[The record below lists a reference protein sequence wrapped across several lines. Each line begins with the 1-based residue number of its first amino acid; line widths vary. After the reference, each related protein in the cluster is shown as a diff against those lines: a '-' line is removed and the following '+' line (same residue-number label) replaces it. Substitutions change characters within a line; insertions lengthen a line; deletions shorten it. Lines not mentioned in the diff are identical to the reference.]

1 MPVHRRALVAVL
13 ALIASGTVRAQAPA
27 DCDPRQSPPGTS
39 GNGDVSRSFCSITR
53 RPMPLELNI
62 PSTMPHWTGSASV
75 HAMLVVTS
83 YGTVDRRLTR
93 PWSCGGGPFG
103 VRGIAWCDS
112 ILTAVAQ
119 FRFTP
124 GFAGDTAV
132 RVALGIDLVTRGAP
146 DTVPAV
152 GNWRYVVGSRGGD
165 TLYLDWTAA
174 AALPVGT
181 PTDIGAAIAVAI
193 AELRVTELRGGWH
206 ERDAVLWTGCSAVGA
221 QIPQAPAVQVRL
233 RGAGVALAGEG
244 SCAPLQRRHA
254 VEWTRAFRIA
264 PSVWMLRFVAPND
277 EGGKCR
283 VERLATG
290 WTAACA

>member
-1 MPVHRRALVAVL
+1 MSARRRALGAVIALVASCTL
-13 ALIASGTVRAQAPA
+13 RAQAPA
-27 DCDPRQSPPGTS
+27 SCDPRQSPPGTS

-53 RPMPLELNI
+53 RPMPIDASI
-62 PSTMPHWTGSASV
+62 PSTFPPWTGYASV

-103 VRGIAWCDS
+103 VRGIDWCDS
-112 ILTAVAQ
+112 MLVAVAQ

-132 RVALGIDLVTRGAP
+132 RVALGLDVVTRGAP

-165 TLYLDWTAA
+165 TLYLDWSAG

-181 PTDIGAAIAVAI
+181 PADIGAAIAVAV
-193 AELRVTELRGGWH
+193 AELRVTELRGGWR
-206 ERDAVLWTGCSAVGA
+206 ERDAVPWTGCSAVGA
-221 QIPQAPAVQVRL
+221 QVPQAPAVHRWL
-233 RGAGVALAGEG
+233 SGAGVAIAGEG
-244 SCAPLQRRHA
+244 SCAPLRRQHA

-264 PSVWMLRFVAPND
+264 PSVWMLRFIAPNSG
-277 EGGKCR
+277 GGKCR
-283 VERLATG
+283 VERMAAG